1 MKIKIFNEVLDEMK
15 SKGVETAAVYGKINP
30 GSAAVLTIC
39 SEKAYAAGWKE
50 TGTLHSDGFFVPADI
65 LADGRLE
72 IIIEKDYY
80 AKLTS
85 RTSSILKGRL
95 EGKRVGFVGVGASIN
110 LIKSCARSGVNK
122 FSLWDFD
129 IIEEANIGRT
139 AYDLQD
145 CGLSKTKA
153 AYRHILNI
161 NPFCEVKVF
170 NGDFM
175 TIPVEDIIREFS
187 ECEVIVMGTDVQK
200 VQVRGND
207 IGYKLGKKMIFP
219 GFYNKAAGGEI
230 VVVTPGNPC
239 YKCIVP
245 SRFEGAAGAGSI
257 NGGGADLKGE
267 SGLIFDCDHL
277 DSIVGKIVCALICE
291 NGSESLSGLYEFVKS
306 HGLILSKHSSDF
318 NIDGE
323 DYFRDCL
330 GDNPLFYAYQT
341 MWLDTSECS
350 KENCGVCGNAKML
363 KFDTK

>member
-39 SEKAYAAGWKE
+39 SKKAYAAGWKE
-50 TGTLHSDGFFVPADI
+50 TGTLHSDGSFIPADI

-85 RTSSILKGRL
+85 RTSSILKGLL

-175 TIPVEDIIREFS
+175 AIPVEDIIREFS

-257 NGGGADLKGE
+257 NGGGTDLKGE

-291 NGSESLSGLYEFVKS
+291 NGSKSLSGLYEFVKS

-350 KENCGVCGNAKML
+350 KESCGVCGNAKML
-363 KFDTK
+363 KSDTK